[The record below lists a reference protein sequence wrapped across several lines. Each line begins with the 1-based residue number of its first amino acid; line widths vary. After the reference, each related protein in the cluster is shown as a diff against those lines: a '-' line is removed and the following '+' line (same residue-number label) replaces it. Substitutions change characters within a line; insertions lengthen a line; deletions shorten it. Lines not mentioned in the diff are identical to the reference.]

1 MILAR
6 LPELRFISMMKF
18 IASNVDAAKSKAKR
32 ALGDHVVI
40 VAVRNLPSGDVEVS
54 ASNGPAPAAPPLP
67 VEPRFGDH
75 TRQVF
80 DEAPMRGASL
90 PTGARLHEP
99 LEQKFSEDALSR
111 LTSDLSG
118 RARESGPIDMS
129 DRTARAMADALR
141 PHSLSDDL
149 IAAIVEG
156 ARRADIDDDL
166 HRVEKGLAATFDFAP
181 IHCSPMTP
189 IMLVGPTGAG
199 KTSCGAKLAAAA
211 LNKGTTAF
219 IMSADVGR
227 AGAIDQIKAYGDALG
242 ADYYITETPH
252 DVSAALRSK
261 RPTGAVVLDTPGVSP
276 YDPGDFAALK
286 SFQEATNGEAVLVLP
301 ASGDAEEFKDW
312 AAAFREFGARRMIVT
327 KLDATRRVGAALS
340 AAFAGKFAL
349 AHFSQTPFISE
360 GLLDAT
366 PEFLARRLLSGRA
379 MRMN

>member
-1 MILAR
+1 
-6 LPELRFISMMKF
+6 MMKF
-18 IASNVDAAKSKAKR
+18 IASNVDAAKAKARR
-32 ALGDHVVI
+32 ALGDDVVFI
-40 VAVRNLPSGDVEVS
+40 SVRNLPSGDVEVS
-54 ASNGPAPAAPPLP
+54 ASDGPVPAAPPLP
-67 VEPRFGDH
+67 VEPRFGDQ

-80 DEAPMRGASL
+80 DEAPMRGGAAT
-90 PTGARLHEP
+90 TGARLNEP
-99 LEQKFSEDALSR
+99 LEQKFSQDALSR
-111 LTSDLSG
+111 LSSDLSG
-118 RARESGPIDMS
+118 RPQQVGAIDMS

-141 PHSLSDDL
+141 PHSLSDEL
-149 IAAIVEG
+149 IAAIVNG
-156 ARRADIDDDL
+156 ARIADIDDDL
-166 HRVEKGLAATFDFAP
+166 HRLEKGLADTFDFAP
-181 IHCSPMTP
+181 IHFSPMTP

-199 KTSCGAKLAAAA
+199 KTSCGAKLAATA
-211 LNKGTTAF
+211 LNKGSTAF

-242 ADYYITETPH
+242 ADFYITETPH
-252 DVSAALRSK
+252 DVASALRSK
-261 RPTGAVVLDTPGVSP
+261 RPTGAVILDTPGISP

-327 KLDATRRVGAALS
+327 KLDATRRIGGALS

-379 MRMN
+379 TRMN

>member
-1 MILAR
+1 
-6 LPELRFISMMKF
+6 MMKF

-40 VAVRNLPSGDVEVS
+40 VSVRNLPSGDVEVS

-67 VEPRFGDH
+67 VEPKFGDH

-80 DEAPMRGASL
+80 DEAPLRGGAQS
-90 PTGARLHEP
+90 TGARLNEP
-99 LEQKFSEDALSR
+99 LEQKFAQDALAR
-111 LTSDLSG
+111 LSNDLSG
-118 RARESGPIDMS
+118 RPQNAGAIDMS

-141 PHSLSDDL
+141 PHNLSDEL
-149 IAAIVEG
+149 IAAIVNG
-156 ARRADIDDDL
+156 ARKAEIEDDL
-166 HRVEKGLAATFDFAP
+166 HRLEKGLAETFDFAP
-181 IHCSPMTP
+181 VHFSPMTP

-199 KTSCGAKLAAAA
+199 KTSCGAKIAAAA
-211 LNKGTTAF
+211 LNKGSTAF

-261 RPTGAVVLDTPGVSP
+261 RPTGVVVLDTPGVSP

-301 ASGDAEEFKDW
+301 ASGDADEFKDW
-312 AAAFREFGARRMIVT
+312 AAAFREFGARRIIIT
-327 KLDATRRVGAALS
+327 KFDATRRIGGALS

>member
-1 MILAR
+1 
-6 LPELRFISMMKF
+6 MMKF

-54 ASNGPAPAAPPLP
+54 ASNGPQPATPPQP
-67 VEPRFGDH
+67 VEARFGDH

-80 DEAPMRGASL
+80 DDAPLLGAAPS
-90 PTGARLHEP
+90 TGARLNEP
-99 LEQKFSEDALSR
+99 LEQKFSQDALAR
-111 LTSDLSG
+111 LSNELSG
-118 RARESGPIDMS
+118 RPQHAGPIDMS

-141 PHSLSDDL
+141 PHSFSDEL
-149 IAAIVEG
+149 ISSIVAG
-156 ARRADIDDDL
+156 ARKAEIDDDL
-166 HRVEKGLAATFDFAP
+166 HRLEVGLRETFDFAP
-181 IHCSPMTP
+181 IHFTPMTP

-211 LNKGTTAF
+211 LNSGSTAF

-252 DVSAALRSK
+252 DVAAALRSK

-312 AAAFREFGARRMIVT
+312 AAAFREFGARRIIIT
-327 KLDATRRVGAALS
+327 KFDATRRVGAALS
-340 AAFAGKFAL
+340 AAFASRFAL

-366 PEFLARRLLSGRA
+366 PEFLARRMLAGRPV
-379 MRMN
+379 RMN

>member
-1 MILAR
+1 
-6 LPELRFISMMKF
+6 MMKF

-40 VAVRNLPSGDVEVS
+40 VSVRNLPSGDVEVS

-67 VEPRFGDH
+67 VEPKFGDH

-80 DEAPMRGASL
+80 DEAPLRGGAQS
-90 PTGARLHEP
+90 TGARLNEP
-99 LEQKFSEDALSR
+99 LEQKFAQDALAR
-111 LTSDLSG
+111 LSNDLSG
-118 RARESGPIDMS
+118 RPQNAGAIDMS

-141 PHSLSDDL
+141 PHNLSDDL
-149 IAAIVEG
+149 IAAIING
-156 ARRADIDDDL
+156 ARKAEIEDDL
-166 HRVEKGLAATFDFAP
+166 HRLEKGLAETFDFAP
-181 IHCSPMTP
+181 VHFSPMTP

-199 KTSCGAKLAAAA
+199 KTSCGAKIAAAA
-211 LNKGTTAF
+211 LNKGSTAF

-261 RPTGAVVLDTPGVSP
+261 RPTGVVVLDTPGVSP

-301 ASGDAEEFKDW
+301 ASGDADEFKDW
-312 AAAFREFGARRMIVT
+312 AAAFREFGARRIIIT
-327 KLDATRRVGAALS
+327 KFDATRRIGGALS